1 MRIVSIDELT
11 VDMKLARNI
20 IDRDTGRVL
29 LGVGVSDLVQYAD
42 RLRGVGINYIY
53 VEDSVSAGID
63 LPQSVSEDLLQSAE
77 QALDRVYETCAMLH
91 RPEFLGTRQLVQELI
106 LEIAAKPE
114 ILINVYEMRCNGG
127 DFLGHSINV
136 AFLSLMLGKHLGYG
150 NDSLKQ
156 LGMGALLHDIGVAG
170 MSKSMLT
177 KRGDLTVEEKLLYE
191 QHSVLGYNR
200 VKDSWEI
207 APASRGVILCHH
219 ERSDGSGYPNRL
231 LKGDISD
238 FSRIVGLAD
247 CFEEL
252 AGGHPFSKEMSIKDG
267 LELLVV
273 KAVDWFDADLVK
285 EFVSWVPLYQSGT
298 TVRLSN
304 GSMAV
309 VVAQNKGYPSR
320 PILKVF
326 QDASGKRIDPGLEV
340 DLLKNNH
347 LALQ

>member
-1 MRIVSIDELT
+1 VRIVSIDELT
-11 VDMKLARNI
+11 EDMKLARHI
-20 IDRDTGRVL
+20 IDRDTGRIL

-42 RLRGVGINYIY
+42 RLRGNGITYIY

-63 LPQSVSEDLLQSAE
+63 IPQSVSEDLLQSAE

-91 RPEFLGTRQLVQELI
+91 RPDLLVTKQLVQELI
-106 LEIAAKPE
+106 LEIVANPE

-136 AFLSLMLGKHLGYG
+136 AFLSLMLGKQLGYG

-156 LGMGALLHDIGVAG
+156 LGMGALLHDVGVTG
-170 MSKSMLT
+170 MPKSLLT
-177 KRGDLTVEEKLLYE
+177 KRGELTVEEKLLYE

-200 VKDSWEI
+200 VKTSWEI
-207 APASRGVILCHH
+207 APASRAVILSHH

-252 AGGHPFSKEMSIKDG
+252 TGGHPFSRGMGVKDG

-273 KAVDWFDADLVK
+273 KAGDWFDTDLVK
-285 EFVSWVPLYQSGT
+285 DFVSWVPLFQVGT

-304 GSMAV
+304 GSMGV
-309 VVAQNKGYPSR
+309 VVAQNKGYPAR
-320 PILKVF
+320 PVLRVF
-326 QDASGKRIDPGLEV
+326 QDESGKRIDPGFEV

-347 LALQ
+347 LVLQ